1 MFIGHAALA
10 FGAVALVAV
19 ALGVSRERAAVLA
32 VAAGLFAM
40 VPDVDMAYALVG
52 LVGADPTN
60 PLSAAESFWGASTVV
75 HRAMTH
81 SLVVAVPAA
90 GAFAVAPTQ
99 RRTAAAV
106 FVGVVAL
113 GWFAS
118 GPLAAVILALFA
130 AAGWLV
136 AVGGYDAG
144 LRARSLFGVAL
155 VGLASH
161 PFGDMFTG
169 EPPRLFY
176 PLDAVLFESRIA
188 LSADPT
194 LHLLGAFG
202 VELAA
207 IWLAVIAALRLSDRR
222 LSAHVNPRATFGVAY
237 ATAALVLQPPT
248 LDVSYHFVFSVV
260 AVGAVGVVPVPTR
273 QSIPLPDRESVSL
286 PEPSTAAITG
296 LTAVTLAGMAYTI
309 TYATSPA

>member
-10 FGAVALVAV
+10 FGAVALVAM

-32 VAAGLFAM
+32 VASGLFAM

-52 LVGADPTN
+52 LVGANPTN
-60 PLSAAESFWGASTVV
+60 PMAAAESFWGASTVV
-75 HRAMTH
+75 HRAVTH

-90 GAFAVAPTQ
+90 AAFALAPTH
-99 RRTAAAV
+99 RRVAAAG
-106 FVGVVAL
+106 FAGIVAL
-113 GWFAS
+113 TWLAS

-144 LRARSLFGVAL
+144 LRARSLFTVAL

-161 PFGDMFTG
+161 PFGDMLTG

-207 IWLAVIAALRLSDRR
+207 IWLAVVAALRLTDRR
-222 LSAHVNPRATFGVAY
+222 LAAHVNPRATLGVGY

-260 AVGAVGVVPVPTR
+260 AMGAVGVVPAPTR
-273 QSIPLPDRESVSL
+273 QSIPLPTRESIAL
-286 PEPSTAAITG
+286 PAPSTAAITG
-296 LTAVTLAGMAYTI
+296 LAAVTLAGAAYTVA
-309 TYATSPA
+309 YVTSLA